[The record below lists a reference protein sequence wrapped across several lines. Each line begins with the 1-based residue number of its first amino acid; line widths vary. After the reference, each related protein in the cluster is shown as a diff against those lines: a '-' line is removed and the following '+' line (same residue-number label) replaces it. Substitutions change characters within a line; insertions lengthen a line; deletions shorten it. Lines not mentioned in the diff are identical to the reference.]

1 MFICVVNSS
10 MAERGKENCDI
21 FCIHPEKVERVKPGM
36 LQPVTVQRMAATFKV
51 LGDPTRIRILDA
63 LSREELCV
71 CDLALLLG
79 MSSSAISHQLR
90 VLRDARLVKYRK
102 EGKMAFYSLDDNH
115 VLTLFEQGLEHV
127 GHTAGELDKES

>member
-1 MFICVVNSS
+1 MAKRRQESCDVFCV
-10 MAERGKENCDI
+10 
-21 FCIHPEKVERVKPGM
+21 HPEKVERVKPVM
-36 LQPVTVQRMAATFKV
+36 LPPVTVERMAATFKV
-51 LGDPTRIRILDA
+51 LGDPTRIRVLDA

-90 VLRDARLVKYRK
+90 VLRHARLVKCRK

-127 GHTAGELDKES
+127 GHTNAELDEES

>member
-1 MFICVVNSS
+1 
-10 MAERGKENCDI
+10 
-21 FCIHPEKVERVKPGM
+21 
-36 LQPVTVQRMAATFKV
+36 MAATFKV

-79 MSSSAISHQLR
+79 TSSSAISHQLR

>member
-79 MSSSAISHQLR
+79 TSSSAISHQLR
-90 VLRDARLVKYRK
+90 GLRDARLVKYRK

>member
-10 MAERGKENCDI
+10 MAERGKDSCEI
-21 FCIHPEKVERVKPGM
+21 FCVNPQKVERVKPGM

-79 MSSSAISHQLR
+79 TSSSAISHQLR

>member
-63 LSREELCV
+63 LLREELCV

-79 MSSSAISHQLR
+79 TSSSAISHQLR